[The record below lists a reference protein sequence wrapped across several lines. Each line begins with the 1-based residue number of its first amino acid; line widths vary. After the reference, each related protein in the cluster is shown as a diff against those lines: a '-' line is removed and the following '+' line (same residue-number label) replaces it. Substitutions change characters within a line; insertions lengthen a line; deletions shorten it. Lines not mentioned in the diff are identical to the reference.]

1 VGVPLSGV
9 EAQSA
14 RYAVGLRPPMQAWR
28 ADIPLPFRYESTGVE
43 TFFTNGLD
51 PEPRARRVFAFHR
64 PETLAA
70 WAQETETLRGRLRR
84 TPALIADRLWGPQIR
99 AITNLEQSLAQD
111 RPRALIQM
119 ATGSGK
125 TFTAVNFIYRLI
137 KEANARRVLFLVDRN
152 NLGRQAYN
160 EFIQFVTPDDGR
172 KFAELYNIRHLTN
185 NLIDPERDVNRVY
198 ISTIQRLYALLKDEE
213 LEEEAE
219 AVSLYEF
226 YERVGA
232 GLVPAQESAD
242 DASVRAGLVPAQE
255 SADDTSVRA
264 GLVPAHESENDTSV
278 RAGLVPAQESA
289 DDTSVR
295 AGLVPAQE
303 SADDT
308 SVRAGLVPAHES
320 ENDTSV
326 RAGLVPAHESENDT
340 SVRAGL
346 VPAQESADDTSVR
359 AGLVPAH
366 ESENDTSVR
375 AGLVPAQG
383 AGQPQ
388 LGQPQGL
395 PVQEGIQQRVTV
407 SFTEA
412 KLPIEFFD
420 VIVIDE
426 CHRSIYTVWRQ
437 VLEYFDAH
445 LIGLTATPGKQAI
458 GFFNQNLVM
467 EYTHD
472 DAVADGI
479 NVAGEVYRILTRISD
494 EGSTVEAGR
503 WVGQM
508 DKLTRAQW
516 QEKLDENLTY
526 TPQQLDRDVVSES
539 QMRTIIRHF
548 RDVLF
553 SQLFPD
559 RTDRITPKTLIFAK
573 DDNHAEN
580 IVRIVREEFG
590 KGNDFCQKITYR
602 ARRNP
607 EDILQDFRNS
617 YHPRIAVTVDM
628 IATGTDVRPIE
639 ILLFMRQVRS
649 RGYFEQMRGRGTR
662 VIQPHELQAVTA
674 DARHKT
680 HFVLIDAVGLT
691 EAEMIEPSRI
701 EERKPSLSLA
711 QLLENIA
718 YGQHDA
724 ETVASLAH
732 RLARLQPRLHPDDEA
747 LIADYGGGGGLPGL
761 IHALLDSLG
770 DSLNRPDDLE
780 NRPTAWEATEP
791 FRANPNLRQALLEIQ
806 RRDEIVLDT
815 VSLDRIKEAGF
826 DSEATEKLRQMVA
839 DFQQFIADNKDEL
852 TALQILYNQPY
863 GAQGLTRRQLQE
875 LAEALKR
882 PPHLWTEEKLW
893 AAYAQLERD
902 KVRGV
907 GNAAGVDRFDRPH
920 PPRLAAGGGIGPL
933 PGAGAGAV

>member
-1 VGVPLSGV
+1 MTPEAKARQQIDQLLRHAGWDVQDREAMNLFDPARPGVAVREAHLRTGFADYLLFVNGRALGVIEAKRVGIPLSGV

-14 RYAVGLRPPMQAWR
+14 RYAVGLQPQMRAWR
-28 ADIPLPFRYESTGVE
+28 PETPLPFRYESTGVE
-43 TFFTNGLD
+43 IYFTNGLD
-51 PEPRARRVFAFHR
+51 PEPRARRVFALHR
-64 PETLAA
+64 PQTLAA
-70 WAQETETLRGRLRR
+70 WVQESETLRGRLRQM
-84 TPALIADRLWGPQIR
+84 PPLITDRLWGPQIR
-99 AITNLEQSLAQD
+99 AITNLEQSLGQD

-137 KEANARRVLFLVDRN
+137 KHANARRVLFLVDRN
-152 NLGRQAYN
+152 NLGRQAHN
-160 EFIQFVTPDDGR
+160 EFVQFETPDDGR
-172 KFAELYNIRHLTN
+172 KFSELYNIRHLTN
-185 NLIDPERDVNRVY
+185 NVIDPERDVNRVY

-219 AVSLYEF
+219 AISLYEA
-226 YERVGA
+226 EEKG
-232 GLVPAQESAD
+232 
-242 DASVRAGLVPAQE
+242 DAPTTPR
-255 SADDTSVRA
+255 T
-264 GLVPAHESENDTSV
+264 
-278 RAGLVPAQESA
+278 
-289 DDTSVR
+289 
-295 AGLVPAQE
+295 
-303 SADDT
+303 
-308 SVRAGLVPAHES
+308 
-320 ENDTSV
+320 
-326 RAGLVPAHESENDT
+326 
-340 SVRAGL
+340 
-346 VPAQESADDTSVR
+346 
-359 AGLVPAH
+359 
-366 ESENDTSVR
+366 
-375 AGLVPAQG
+375 
-383 AGQPQ
+383 
-388 LGQPQGL
+388 
-395 PVQEGIQQRVTV
+395 VT
-407 SFTEA
+407 FTG

-420 VIVIDE
+420 FIVIDE

-437 VLEYFDAH
+437 VLDYFDAH

-479 NVAGEVYRILTRISD
+479 NVGGEVYRILTRISD

-503 WVGQM
+503 WVGKM

-516 QEKLDENLTY
+516 QEKLDEDLTY
-526 TPQQLDRDVVSES
+526 APQQLDRDVVSES
-539 QMRTIIRHF
+539 QIRTIIRHF

-553 SQLFPD
+553 SQLFPHRAD
-559 RTDRITPKTLIFAK
+559 QVVPKTLIFAK

-580 IVRIVREEFG
+580 IVRIAREEFG

-662 VIQPHELQAVTA
+662 VIQPDELQAVTR

-691 EAEMIEPSRI
+691 ETEMIEPARVQ
-701 EERKPSLSLA
+701 ERKPSLSFA

-732 RLARLQPRLHPDDEA
+732 RLARLQHRLTADDEQVIAEHTNGGA
-747 LIADYGGGGGLPGL
+747 LSDL
-761 IHALLDSLG
+761 IHPLLRSL
-770 DSLNRPDDLE
+770 DDLA
-780 NRPTAWEATEP
+780 NRPTTWEATEP
-791 FRANPNLRQALLEIQ
+791 FRANPNLRQDLLEMQQ
-806 RRDEIVLDT
+806 RAEIVLDT
-815 VSLDRIKEAGF
+815 VSLDRVKEAGF
-826 DSEATEKLRQMVA
+826 DSDATEKLRQMVA

-863 GAQGLTRRQLQE
+863 GAQALTRQQLQE

-907 GNAAGVDRFDRPH
+907 GTQRVLTDLIALVRHALQPEGELAPYPEQVRARYDAW
-920 PPRLAAGGGIGPL
+920 LAAQERAGKQFSAEQRWWLDKIAAYIGLNLQITPQDLEIDGDFVNRGGRYGAMDALGPDWL
-933 PGAGAGAV
+933 QLLEEMNQELLA